1 MKTFRIN
8 YFRKNNNESDA
19 MLPDALTVFDQ
30 AEFDV
35 EDGNE
40 TALLR
45 LFSAFVAENEYEV
58 LSISTIDEV
67 PFDGREEYPFQNTFM
82 DRVNTLTA
90 SAHSFLSALAIG
102 GVERNDDLIE
112 SLVLCGKAILEK
124 QHIDT
129 CFPSYGPNGVPCYRS
144 ESCPGKKCPFRKG
157 AQLVRNDVRTNA
169 KWEKSRAE
177 RYAERWFINHGFD
190 CYLVKQYINKTVYR
204 VSKDGIE
211 DRFELP
217 RAVENPKEFMQMY
230 ESSFAMKQALSKKS
244 SENK

>member
-67 PFDGREEYPFQNTFM
+67 SFDGREEYPFQNTFM

-129 CFPSYGPNGVPCYRS
+129 CFPSYGPNGVPCYRR
-144 ESCPGKKCPFRKG
+144 ESCPGKKMPVSERRSVGQKRREDQCQVGKEPRREVCRTLVHQSRLRLLSCQAVYQQDRVPGVKG
-157 AQLVRNDVRTNA
+157 RHRRPL
-169 KWEKSRAE
+169 
-177 RYAERWFINHGFD
+177 
-190 CYLVKQYINKTVYR
+190 
-204 VSKDGIE
+204 
-211 DRFELP
+211 
-217 RAVENPKEFMQMY
+217 
-230 ESSFAMKQALSKKS
+230 
-244 SENK
+244 